1 MSIYQSTKSLEFYV
15 YAYLRADGSPYYIG
29 KGKGYRAWTK
39 SKGHYPPKD
48 FTQIIICESG
58 LTEVGALAIE
68 RRLIRWYGRK
78 DNGTGIL
85 RNLTD
90 GGDGVSG
97 LIFNEESKKKQSKSV
112 SEYYKNNPDK
122 HPMKNP
128 ETAKKAGKSISEWYR
143 NNPDKHNMKNPET
156 AKKVGKSLSE
166 YHRNNPDKCPWYGR
180 TTYELTDTS
189 GNVYIIGGGFTKWCR
204 DRGLSKSNIRSV
216 ALGERKHH
224 KGWTA
229 KVI

>member
-1 MSIYQSTKSLEFYV
+1 MSIYQSTKSLDYYV
-15 YAYLRADGSPYYIG
+15 YAYLREDGSPYYIG

-85 RNLTD
+85 RNMTD

-97 LIFNEESKKKQSKSV
+97 RIT
-112 SEYYKNNPDK
+112 SEQTKLKIGLKNKEKMKEYHKNNP
-122 HPMKNP
+122 
-128 ETAKKAGKSISEWYR
+128 E
-143 NNPDKHNMKNPET
+143 KHNMKNPET
-156 AKKVGKSLSE
+156 RKKIKE
-166 YHRNNPDKCPWYGR
+166 YWKNNPDKNNMYGR
-180 TTYELTDTS
+180 TTYEITNPS
-189 GNVYIIGGGFTKWCR
+189 GNIYIVSGGFAKWCENKK
-204 DRGLSKSNIRSV
+204 LNPSHIRSV
-216 ALGERKHH
+216 AVGRLKQH

-229 KVI
+229 KIMPS